1 MVGPAAVWLSVAVAV
16 CLLAVLPVIGVAAIA
31 TGSSDGLWA
40 HLAANV
46 LPRATLDTLMLM
58 SGVGLV
64 VIVVG
69 TGCAWMVTACDFPGR
84 RIFEWALL
92 LPLAV
97 PTYIVAFCYVDVLH
111 PLGAGPTA
119 LRALLGIT
127 DPRGLPLPVV
137 RSMPGAMLVLG
148 LVLYPYVYVPAR
160 ALFAMQAANVL
171 EASRTLGA
179 SRWRTF
185 RSVALPLAWPAVAA
199 GASLALME
207 TLNDIGASSFLGIQ
221 TLTVSIYVTWLN
233 RSSLTGAAQIAM
245 LLLALVLLLILV
257 ERFARR
263 DRRFASTARQMR
275 PLHPRPL
282 GRAGG
287 WLTTCLIAVPILL
300 GFVVPVAHL
309 ANEAIARI
317 RFAGLSPT
325 LFTEMVN
332 TVLLAVIATPITVV
346 FGLIVAYA
354 VRRSRRRAAVA
365 VVRIAGLGY
374 AVPGTVLAI
383 GLVTV
388 LATADAWIGALAQW
402 TLGVPTG
409 LLLTASGAALI
420 YAYVVRFLAIATNGV
435 EAGLANIPTALDDA
449 ASVLNA
455 NRLRTMARVHVPIL
469 WPALSAAGLLV
480 FVDVMKELPAT
491 LLLRP
496 VGFETL
502 ATHVYAEASRGTYED
517 GAVAAL
523 LIVVAGLGP
532 VVLLS
537 RLGRRPHASV
547 GATTGAQAE
556 IVRV

>member
-1 MVGPAAVWLSVAVAV
+1 VWLAVAAAV
-16 CLLAVLPVIGVAAIA
+16 CGLAVLPVLGVALIA

-46 LPRATLDTLMLM
+46 LPRAAIDTLVLM
-58 SGVGLV
+58 AGVGLLV
-64 VIVVG
+64 TVVG
-69 TGCAWMVTACDFPGR
+69 TGCAWVVTACDFPGR
-84 RIFEWALL
+84 RVLEWGLL

-111 PLGAGPTA
+111 PLGVGPTA
-119 LRALLGIT
+119 LRSLLGIT
-127 DPRGLPLPVV
+127 NPRDLPLPAV
-137 RSMPGAMLVLG
+137 RSMGGAIFVIG
-148 LVLYPYVYVPAR
+148 IVLYPYVYVPAR
-160 ALFAMQAANVL
+160 ALFAMQAANLL

-185 RSVALPLAWPAVAA
+185 RTVAVPLAWPAIAA
-199 GASLALME
+199 GTSLALME

-221 TLTVSIYVTWLN
+221 TLTVSIYATWLN
-233 RSSLTGAAQIAM
+233 RSSLVGASQIAM
-245 LLLALVLLLILV
+245 LLLALVFLLVLI
-257 ERFARR
+257 ERGSRSG
-263 DRRFASTARQMR
+263 RRFASTARQMR
-275 PLHPRPL
+275 PLQPRPL
-282 GRAGG
+282 TGIAGRI
-287 WLTTCLIAVPILL
+287 TTVLVALPVVL

-309 ANEAIARI
+309 ANEAASRI
-317 RFAGLSPT
+317 GFAGLSPV
-325 LFTEMVN
+325 LFGEMVN
-332 TVLLAVIATPITVV
+332 TIILALIATPVTVL
-346 FGLIVAYA
+346 FGLVVAYA
-354 VRRSRRRAAVA
+354 VRRSRRVAAVA

-388 LATADAWIGALAQW
+388 LATADAWIGAVARW
-402 TLGVPTG
+402 ATGVPTG
-409 LLLTASGAALI
+409 LFLTASGAALI

-449 ASVLNA
+449 ASVLKA
-455 NRLRTMARVHVPIL
+455 DRLRTMVRIHVPIL
-469 WPALSAAGLLV
+469 WPALAAAGLLV

-502 ATHVYAEASRGTYED
+502 ATHVFAEASRGTYED

-523 LIVVAGLGP
+523 LIVIAGLGP

-537 RLGRRPHASV
+537 RLGRPRRTRPDGRAIPE
-547 GATTGAQAE
+547 AE
-556 IVRV
+556 VLRV